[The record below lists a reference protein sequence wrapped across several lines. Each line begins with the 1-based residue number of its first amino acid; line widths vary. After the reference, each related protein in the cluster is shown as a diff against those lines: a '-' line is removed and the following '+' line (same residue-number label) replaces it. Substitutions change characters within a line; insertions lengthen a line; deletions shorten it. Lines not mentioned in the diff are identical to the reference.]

1 MPSRNAQEHFCVG
14 RIALRCGINR
24 CIDHVRNWMLN
35 DKLKL
40 NDDKTEFV
48 IIGPLQQLAKVSQIL
63 TLCAGSIVQ
72 GNPLK
77 ALRLTKLEQII
88 PKSVLKFARAH
99 TKVGFPTEYL
109 LEVVKAVRITIPADG
124 QLNLD

>member
-1 MPSRNAQEHFCVG
+1 MPSRKAQEHFCVG
-14 RIALRCGINR
+14 RIVLRCGINR
-24 CIDHVRNWMLN
+24 CIDHVSNWMLN

-40 NDDKTEFV
+40 NDDKTKFV

-63 TLCAGSIVQ
+63 SLCAGSIVQ

-88 PKSVLKFARAH
+88 PKSALKFPRAKNQGRFSH
-99 TKVGFPTEYL
+99 
-109 LEVVKAVRITIPADG
+109 
-124 QLNLD
+124 

>member
-1 MPSRNAQEHFCVG
+1 M
-14 RIALRCGINR
+14 
-24 CIDHVRNWMLN
+24 
-35 DKLKL
+35 
-40 NDDKTEFV
+40 

-63 TLCAGSIVQ
+63 SLCAGLIVQ

-88 PKSVLKFARAH
+88 PKSALKFARAH
-99 TKVGFPTEYL
+99 TKVGFPTEYP
-109 LEVVKAVRITIPADG
+109 LEGVKAVRITIPADG